1 MPEDM
6 AKRMGEMI
14 RRTGNDHCPAAALF
28 QHPELHRRIAD
39 LGAVVCAA
47 ESILVNAAPGY
58 AFADYLVVHP
68 PALPWTAADAVRAMN
83 TVMEMARG
91 MAPILQLDA
100 ETAASVGVGAF
111 AVAYQ
116 VLVLGTPLGKSNV
129 IPASALSGS
138 TGSEL
143 CSTTKADECFVN
155 CRFIGAL
162 EKCQTTCTEVT
173 SCGAT
178 SKLTTT
184 TTVPWTFFFTES
196 QVPTQTAKPPA
207 PKCNMDDASGMP
219 FNVFNGVYGSFCS
232 EIGKY
237 QKKEA
242 KWTVDSR
249 GNQASQAARRF
260 AELLARTPPPNPY
273 TYRDYKVDLK
283 WTPAQGDAACAKSC
297 KDAYAL
303 IATSP
308 CEYPI
313 RRSYEQMLI
322 KPNFQVDMWLE
333 NRTS

>member
-1 MPEDM
+1 M

-28 QHPELHRRIAD
+28 QHPELRRRIAD
-39 LGAVVCAA
+39 LGAVICAA

-68 PALPWTAADAVRAMN
+68 RALPWTAADAVRAMN

-91 MAPILQLDA
+91 MASILQLDA

-138 TGSEL
+138 AGSEL
-143 CSTTKADECFVN
+143 CSTAKADECFVN

-178 SKLTTT
+178 SKLMTT
-184 TTVPWTFFFTES
+184 TTVPWTFSFTES

-232 EIGKY
+232 EIGKD

-260 AELLARTPPPNPY
+260 AELLTRTPPPNPD

-297 KDAYAL
+297 EDAYAL

-313 RRSYEQMLI
+313 ERGYEKMLI